1 MSSKLCFTGCQ
12 LICSEIVTANLTLPC
27 DSFLLITGT
36 VYSPD
41 GIPLPNAA
49 VEVRILD
56 ALNPSHFIRA
66 GVTFSLS
73 DGTFGFSLPKIQGRQ
88 YQLLAFSPLKVK
100 A

>member
-12 LICSEIVTANLTLPC
+12 LICSEIVTADVTLSC
-27 DSFLLITGT
+27 DSSLVITGT

-56 ALNPSHFIRA
+56 ASDPSQFIRI

-73 DGTFGFSLPKIQGRQ
+73 DGTYGFTLPKIQGKQ
-88 YQLLAFSPLKVK
+88 YQLLAFSPL
-100 A
+100 

>member
-12 LICSEIVTANLTLPC
+12 LICSEIVTADVTLSC
-27 DSFLLITGT
+27 DSFLVITGT

-56 ALNPSHFIRA
+56 ASDPSQFIRI

-73 DGTFGFSLPKIQGRQ
+73 DGTYGFTLPKIQGRQ
-88 YQLLAFSPLKVK
+88 YQLLAFSPL
-100 A
+100 